1 MFGIDV
7 LNSVPISH
15 LLMGESITF
24 KATDFDREPSSG
36 YEGKYATV
44 NWLPS
49 EGVYQVTVDGES
61 TSTNY
66 SDGRAS
72 MLTDFGQFIHG
83 FRNYGVKFG
92 SLSPSDS
99 TGTEVAIIGDGTI
112 EEETEG
118 GTGGGTAKD
127 CSLENREAV
136 AGDTTTCG
144 SCLSGYVEDETGV
157 CVAVASGT
165 DETEIVSNDSSSKKI
180 LGALAVFGTIGSV
193 MVYMANKA

>member
-15 LLMGESITF
+15 LLMTENHVF
-24 KATDFDREPSSG
+24 NATSLDIEPTDGSG
-36 YEGKYATV
+36 DYNDAKW
-44 NWLPS
+44 N
-49 EGVYQVTVDGES
+49 ES
-61 TSTNY
+61 TGSYMIQYVGEGGRKNSGMTN
-66 SDGRAS
+66 AAE
-72 MLTDFGQFIHG
+72 LTTWLTTVLAKSKGQGI
-83 FRNYGVKFG
+83 KF
-92 SLSPSDS
+92 SELSPADAEIEAAS
-99 TGTEVAIIGDGTI
+99 TGGS
-112 EEETEG
+112 
-118 GTGGGTAKD
+118 GTGSGTAKD